1 MGMGVPYNIMV
12 AFEWA
17 ANQKKESNKRKEV
30 LLNSVLQTEENVVE
44 VEGSWQFGGSLTF
57 CLAWNEMIVK
67 YSLGFCKLHVQDK
80 DKKDTFTYTKTEPS
94 SSCDACIRCQIM
106 ILEFVGCEYFCNL

>member
-44 VEGSWQFGGSLTF
+44 VEGS
-57 CLAWNEMIVK
+57 
-67 YSLGFCKLHVQDK
+67 
-80 DKKDTFTYTKTEPS
+80 
-94 SSCDACIRCQIM
+94 
-106 ILEFVGCEYFCNL
+106 

>member
-17 ANQKKESNKRKEV
+17 ANQKKESKKRKEV

-44 VEGSWQFGGSLTF
+44 VEGS
-57 CLAWNEMIVK
+57 
-67 YSLGFCKLHVQDK
+67 
-80 DKKDTFTYTKTEPS
+80 
-94 SSCDACIRCQIM
+94 
-106 ILEFVGCEYFCNL
+106 